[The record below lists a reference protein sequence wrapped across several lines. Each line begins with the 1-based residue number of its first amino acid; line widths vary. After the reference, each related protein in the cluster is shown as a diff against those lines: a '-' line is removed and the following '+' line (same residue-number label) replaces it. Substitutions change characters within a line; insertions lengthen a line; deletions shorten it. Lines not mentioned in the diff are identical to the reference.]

1 MKILKVVP
9 IHKKVSK
16 LTVSN
21 CLPMSILLKLDKIL
35 EELMHIKFLDDE
47 KTLYSKQ
54 FEFSKKFSTS
64 HAIIHLTENIQ
75 KCVDD
80 KQIACGVS

>member
-1 MKILKVVP
+1 
-9 IHKKVSK
+9 
-16 LTVSN
+16 
-21 CLPMSILLKLDKIL
+21 
-35 EELMHIKFLDDE
+35 MHIKFLDDE